1 MSWMGHVESLWISPW
16 QTSKRTK
23 TSRSKGFSALDWGWG
38 LFLSFFHLQ
47 STDFGPIKPARLNL
61 QVVDAQQRASSLKE
75 KPHGRSVAPP
85 QAAVAKDPTLL
96 EVAQALKKAMQ
107 EESCGAM
114 NSQEENVEGK
124 KSSHMLPAQVTQQNV
139 TISIFLSRC

>member
-1 MSWMGHVESLWISPW
+1 MDQPLADI
-16 QTSKRTK
+16 K
-23 TSRSKGFSALDWGWG
+23 TNEDFKIERFFGFGWGWG

-61 QVVDAQQRASSLKE
+61 QVVDAQQHASSLKE
-75 KPHGRSVAPP
+75 KPRGHPMATP

-107 EESCGAM
+107 EESCGTM

-139 TISIFLSRC
+139 TISIVLSRC